1 MERVT
6 EAACTACLG
15 TLLDKLP
22 LKLHTLIGPSGMELS
37 GGERQRLMIAR
48 AVYRDTPVILLDEAT
63 SSLDAETERRIVAN
77 LSGFGQGRTMVIA
90 AHRLSTVSNADL
102 ILFMDSGRIIE
113 QGTHS
118 SLMSL
123 GGRYASF
130 VSGQLTS

>member
-1 MERVT
+1 
-6 EAACTACLG
+6 
-15 TLLDKLP
+15 
-22 LKLHTLIGPSGMELS
+22 MELS

-77 LSGFGQGRTMVIA
+77 LSDFSEGRTMVIA

-102 ILFMDSGRIIE
+102 ILFMDSGRITE
-113 QGTHS
+113 QGTHR